1 MQKLLALNRGEIA
14 IRIMRAATEL
24 GLRTVAIF
32 PKEDALSLHRF
43 KADEAYQIGEGKGP
57 VEAYLDVAGI
67 VALAKEKGVDAIHPG
82 YGFLSEN
89 PALPRACEQA
99 GITFVGPSAALL
111 EVLGDKTAARR
122 LAAKAGVP
130 IIPGVEHALTDAA
143 AVRKA
148 AKDIGF
154 PLIIKAAFGGGGRG
168 MRVVE
173 SPDDLVSRFE
183 EASREAQSAFGNG
196 AVFVERFIRKP
207 RHIEV
212 QILGDRGGT
221 VLHLYE
227 RDCSVQRRHQ
237 KVVEVA
243 PAVSLEPAIRRA
255 ICGAAVQLMKT
266 AGYDNAGTVEF
277 LLDSETS
284 DWYFIEVNPRIQVEH
299 TVTEA
304 VTGIDIVRSQILIAQ
319 GHELHGPEI
328 GLPPQEQIPLH
339 GYALQCR
346 VTTEDPQ
353 NNFVPDYGK
362 IHTYRSPAGFGVR
375 LDGGSAYGGAV
386 ISPYYDSLLVK
397 LTAWAR
403 EFPQAC
409 RRMDRALREFRI
421 RGVKTNIPFLE
432 NVVNSPVFQSGL
444 ATTRFLDE
452 HPELFTFTPR
462 RDRATKL
469 LTYVADVT
477 VNGNPEVKGKPQPE
491 RHRQPP
497 LPRYDASVPPRG
509 TKHLLD
515 ELGPEKFAQWT
526 AQQTQLLLTDTT
538 LRDAHQSLMA
548 TRVRTYDMAA
558 IANFIA
564 HRLSGLYSLEMWG
577 GATFDVSMRFLLE
590 DPWKRLRWLR
600 ERIPNICFQMLLR
613 ASNAVGYTAYPD
625 NAVREFVAEAAAQGM
640 DIFRVFDS
648 LNWLPNMKVAME
660 AVRKTNR
667 ICEAAVCYTGDILD
681 PTRDKYPL
689 QYYVRTAKEL
699 ERMGAHVIGIKDM
712 AGLCRPYAAEKLVR
726 ALKQE
731 VGIPIHFHTHDTSG
745 INAASILK
753 AADAG
758 VDVADAAVASMSG
771 TTSQPNLNSIVAALD
786 HTTRATTLDLGALN
800 QYSDYWEAVRTYY
813 RPFDNAP
820 PAGTAEVYEHEMPGG
835 QYTNLREQ
843 ADAMGLGDRWTEI
856 ARTYADVNRAFGD
869 IVKVTPSSK
878 VVGDMAIFLVTHGLT
893 MADFEDKGP
902 SHGLT
907 LPNSV
912 VDMFMGSLGQPEGGW
927 PPKLAAQILRQQ
939 KPIDGRPGE
948 HLAPIDFGATS
959 AKVEALIGRAPSRD
973 EVLSYVMYPDVFVK
987 FAKAVDRYGDL
998 SVLPTWPFFY
1008 GMKTGDEIAVEL
1020 EPGKIIVVKFLTSGE
1035 LRPDGQRTMFFE
1047 LNGQPRE
1054 VSIRDA
1060 SQKMGGIVKEMADP
1074 SHRGHIGAPTPGV
1087 VTTVAVEQGQSVEE
1101 GQKLLVLEAM
1111 KMQSTVYAPVSGKVA
1126 RRLVQPGQTVETKE
1140 LLLVIE

>member
-67 VALAKEKGVDAIHPG
+67 VALAKAKGVDAIHPG

-99 GITFVGPSAALL
+99 GITFVGPSAELL
-111 EVLGDKTAARR
+111 DVLGDKTAARR

-143 AVRKA
+143 SVQRA

-173 SPDDLVSRFE
+173 SADELVSRFE
-183 EASREAQSAFGNG
+183 EAHREAQSAFGNG
-196 AVFVERFIRKP
+196 AVFVERFIRRP

-212 QILGDRGGT
+212 QILGDRSGT

-243 PAVSLEPAIRRA
+243 PAVSLDPSLRRD
-255 ICGAAVQLMKT
+255 ICDAAVRLMKT
-266 AGYDNAGTVEF
+266 AGYYNAGTVEF
-277 LLDSETS
+277 LLDSDTN
-284 DWYFIEVNPRIQVEH
+284 DWFFIEVNPRIQVEH
-299 TVTEA
+299 TVTEM
-304 VTGIDIVRSQILIAQ
+304 VTGIDLVRSQMLIAQ
-319 GHELHGPEI
+319 GYDLHSPEV
-328 GLPPQEQIPLH
+328 GLPPQDQMPLH

-397 LTAWAR
+397 LTVWGR
-403 EFPQAC
+403 EFSQAC
-409 RRMDRALREFRI
+409 KRMDRALREFRI
-421 RGVKTNIPFLE
+421 RGVKTNVPFLE
-432 NVVNSPVFQSGL
+432 NVVNHPIFQSGQ

-452 HPELFTFTPR
+452 NRELFTFTPR
-462 RDRATKL
+462 RDRATKM
-469 LTYVADVT
+469 LTYISEVT
-477 VNGNPEVKGKPQPE
+477 VNGNPEVKGKP
-491 RHRQPP
+491 
-497 LPRYDASVPPRG
+497 LPDRFRTVPVPRRDASAPPAG
-509 TKHLLD
+509 TKQLLD
-515 ELGPEKFAQWT
+515 QLGPEKFAAWT
-526 AQQTQLLLTDTT
+526 SQQTRLLLTDTT

-548 TRVRTYDMAA
+548 TRVRTYDMAE
-558 IANFIA
+558 IANFIS

-590 DPWKRLRWLR
+590 DPWRRLRWLR
-600 ERIPNICFQMLLR
+600 EQIPNICFQMLLR

-625 NAVREFVAEAAAQGM
+625 NAVRDFVAEAAVQGM

-660 AVRKTNR
+660 AVRKTDR

-681 PTRDKYPL
+681 PARDKYPL
-689 QYYVRTAKEL
+689 QYYVRMAKEL

-726 ALKQE
+726 TLKQE

-745 INAASILK
+745 VNAASVLK
-753 AADAG
+753 ASDAG

-786 HTTRATTLDLGALN
+786 HTDRATMLDLGALN

-843 ADAMGLGDRWTEI
+843 ADAMGLGERWSEI

-893 MADFEDKGP
+893 MKDFEEKGP
-902 SHGLT
+902 GHGLT

-912 VDMFMGSLGQPEGGW
+912 VEMFAGSLGQPDGGW
-927 PPKLAAQILRQQ
+927 PKTLQTQILRQH
-939 KPIDGRPGE
+939 KPIEGRPGE
-948 HLAPIDFGATS
+948 SLPPIDFVDIAST
-959 AKVEALIGRAPSRD
+959 VETLVGRKPGRSD
-973 EVLSYVMYPDVFVK
+973 VLSYVMYPDVFVK
-987 FAKAVDRYGDL
+987 FARAEDRYGDL

-1008 GMKTGDEIAVEL
+1008 GMKTGEEIAVEL
-1020 EPGKIIVVKFLTSGE
+1020 EPGKIIVVKFLTAGE
-1035 LRPDGQRTMFFE
+1035 LRPDGHRTMFFE

-1060 SQKMGGIVKEMADP
+1060 SQKVTGVVKEMADP
-1074 SHRGHIGAPTPGV
+1074 SHRGHIGAPTPGI

-1111 KMQSTVYAPVSGKVA
+1111 KMQSTVYAPVSGKLA

>member
-1 MQKLLALNRGEIA
+1 
-14 IRIMRAATEL
+14 
-24 GLRTVAIF
+24 
-32 PKEDALSLHRF
+32 
-43 KADEAYQIGEGKGP
+43 AYQIGEGKGP

-613 ASNAVGYTAYPD
+613 ASN
-625 NAVREFVAEAAAQGM
+625 
-640 DIFRVFDS
+640 
-648 LNWLPNMKVAME
+648 
-660 AVRKTNR
+660 
-667 ICEAAVCYTGDILD
+667 
-681 PTRDKYPL
+681 
-689 QYYVRTAKEL
+689 
-699 ERMGAHVIGIKDM
+699 
-712 AGLCRPYAAEKLVR
+712 
-726 ALKQE
+726 
-731 VGIPIHFHTHDTSG
+731 
-745 INAASILK
+745 
-753 AADAG
+753 
-758 VDVADAAVASMSG
+758 
-771 TTSQPNLNSIVAALD
+771 
-786 HTTRATTLDLGALN
+786 
-800 QYSDYWEAVRTYY
+800 
-813 RPFDNAP
+813 
-820 PAGTAEVYEHEMPGG
+820 
-835 QYTNLREQ
+835 
-843 ADAMGLGDRWTEI
+843 
-856 ARTYADVNRAFGD
+856 
-869 IVKVTPSSK
+869 
-878 VVGDMAIFLVTHGLT
+878 
-893 MADFEDKGP
+893 
-902 SHGLT
+902 
-907 LPNSV
+907 
-912 VDMFMGSLGQPEGGW
+912 
-927 PPKLAAQILRQQ
+927 
-939 KPIDGRPGE
+939 
-948 HLAPIDFGATS
+948 
-959 AKVEALIGRAPSRD
+959 
-973 EVLSYVMYPDVFVK
+973 
-987 FAKAVDRYGDL
+987 
-998 SVLPTWPFFY
+998 
-1008 GMKTGDEIAVEL
+1008 
-1020 EPGKIIVVKFLTSGE
+1020 
-1035 LRPDGQRTMFFE
+1035 
-1047 LNGQPRE
+1047 
-1054 VSIRDA
+1054 
-1060 SQKMGGIVKEMADP
+1060 
-1074 SHRGHIGAPTPGV
+1074 
-1087 VTTVAVEQGQSVEE
+1087 
-1101 GQKLLVLEAM
+1101 
-1111 KMQSTVYAPVSGKVA
+1111 
-1126 RRLVQPGQTVETKE
+1126 
-1140 LLLVIE
+1140 